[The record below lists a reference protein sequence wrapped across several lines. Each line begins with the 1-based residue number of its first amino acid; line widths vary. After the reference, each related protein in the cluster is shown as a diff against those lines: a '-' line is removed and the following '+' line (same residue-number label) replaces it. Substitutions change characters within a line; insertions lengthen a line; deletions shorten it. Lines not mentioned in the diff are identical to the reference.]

1 MRQRV
6 LCLTVIAATAWAQ
19 GPATGRT
26 LKPTREAEAARSRRG
41 PAQVDFRN
49 IPTLP
54 ELEREALAD
63 QKRESQIEAAKRL
76 VPRIEDGSPQKA
88 ELLFQ
93 LAELYWERTRFLYG
107 KEMRAFFDAQQAA
120 SDRPEA
126 ASKAPEL
133 KADHRQ
139 SGLYRAET
147 QRLYETILRE
157 YPKYGRKDEVL
168 FNVADTLFESD
179 KKAEAATRYEELI
192 ESYPKSKFVADA
204 QVNLGNYYFD
214 VANQL
219 DKARTNY
226 ERAFASNSPRIK
238 SYALYKLAW
247 CDFNAGDYGKAL
259 SKLQDTVAFAEKQEG
274 GELAKAFK
282 DLKSESLQD
291 MVRVY
296 AQLNQSAEAVGYFK
310 QRVPLPKRA
319 SLMARLGFQLID
331 AGHFENAIVALRA
344 ALSEAPLAAPAP
356 EYQQAI
362 VRAFEGLRK
371 RDDVKQA
378 VAQMAEYYR
387 PDSAWWKANA
397 QNRPVLR
404 NGFQVAEEVM
414 RKTVTDYHQEAIQT
428 KQRPV
433 YLLAKDIYRQYV
445 DGFASSKDEA
455 FVSDQAFNLKFYYAE
470 ILWAL
475 DDFENAAKQY
485 AEVTAFQIPARPDA
499 VAAANE
505 KYRQTAAY
513 NAILSYEKLVKQERG
528 QTVATS
534 NATAAI
540 DEKKKKGLVE
550 KTGRIERRSVKEL
563 EEKPLTPFEQA
574 LVAACDAYNQRFAKT
589 QDEVDIAYQAA
600 LILYQKNHFV
610 EAAKRFGDIIDGHPQ
625 DKRSRES
632 ADLSMSIL
640 EEKGEWLAL
649 SELSQKLK
657 ANASLSRGDA
667 DFARRLQSVL
677 EGSQYKYADEVLYR
691 GEKNASKAL
700 DAFES
705 FAKAFPASENADRAL
720 TFAMQ
725 IATETK
731 QLQRATQLGQQVL
744 KQFPLTVFD
753 LKVKYGLAKI
763 AERRAEYQVA
773 ATWYQAFVS
782 SYDLATGF
790 SPKGQPS
797 KKTPVTKNNTPNVMS
812 VSVTQLK
819 TEAQRKE
826 REKLLTECVRPEDNW
841 LQNAA
846 FNIAFWN
853 EQVGNFDVAAEAY
866 SAYLT
871 RFPTAKDAAPVALA
885 AATVQQK
892 KGAFADAA
900 KAFERLSLAWRQDA
914 SVAAALK
921 LEAKYQQL
929 VSFESAK
936 GENEVERSAK
946 ELVAF
951 LTAAPDDVKKSERAR
966 LAEAHARFS
975 LLEPGFQRYQSMQFK
990 RVASFKSERVQKEK
1004 KLLELEKAYTA
1015 VLALGEPTFAVASLT
1030 RIGLLYA
1037 DFASN
1042 ISALPDP
1049 PGLDESQLNLFR
1061 GELESRY
1068 VFPVEEKAVEAFEK
1082 AVEKGTE
1089 LRLLNQWMT
1098 LAQDKL
1104 NVYRPGRFQPAKT
1117 FPYQV
1122 AEVQNNPK
1130 LDGAVLKGAAS
1141 AAETRRAP

>member
-6 LCLTVIAATAWAQ
+6 LCLTVMAAMAWAQ
-19 GPATGRT
+19 GPSATGRA

-41 PAQVDFRN
+41 PAQVDFRT

-54 ELEREALAD
+54 EIERESLAD
-63 QKRESQIEAAKRL
+63 KKRESQIEAAKRL

-120 SDRPEA
+120 SEKSDGAEH
-126 ASKAPEL
+126 ASEL

-168 FNVADTLFESD
+168 FNVADTLYESD
-179 KKAEAATRYEELI
+179 RKAEAAKRYEELV

-214 VANQL
+214 IANQL
-219 DKARTNY
+219 GKARENY
-226 ERAFASNSPRIK
+226 QRAFASESPRIK

-247 CDFNAGDYGKAL
+247 CDFNAGDYEKAL
-259 SKLQDTVAFAEKQEG
+259 KKLQDTVAFAEKQAG
-274 GELAKAFK
+274 GELAKAFR
-282 DLKSESLQD
+282 DLKSEALQD
-291 MVRVY
+291 MVRVF
-296 AQLNQSAEAVGYFK
+296 AQLNQSAEAVAYF
-310 QRVPLPKRA
+310 RERTALPKRA
-319 SLMARLGFQLID
+319 ALMARLGFQLID

-344 ALSEAPLAAPAP
+344 ALSESPTAAPAP

-362 VRAFEGLRK
+362 VRAYEGLRK
-371 RDDVKQA
+371 RDEVKQA

-397 QNRPVLR
+397 ENKTVLR

-428 KQRPV
+428 KQRSV

-445 DGFASSKDEA
+445 DGFASNKDEA

-485 AEVTAFQIPARPDA
+485 AEVAAFQIPSRPDA

-513 NAILSYEKLVKQERG
+513 NAILSYEKLVKKERG
-528 QTVATS
+528 QTIAS
-534 NATAAI
+534 SATAAI
-540 DEKKKKGLVE
+540 DEKKKKGVIE

-563 EEKPLTPFEQA
+563 EEKPLTLFEQS
-574 LVAACDAYNQRFAKT
+574 LVAACDAYNQRFSKT
-589 QDEVDIAYQAA
+589 PDEVDIAYQAA

-610 EAAKRFGDIIDGHPQ
+610 EAAKRFGEIIDGHPQ
-625 DKRSRES
+625 DRRSRES
-632 ADLSMSIL
+632 ADLSMAIL

-657 ANASLSRGDA
+657 ANTLLSRGDA
-667 DFARRLQSVL
+667 DFARRLQSVV
-677 EGSQYKYADEVLYR
+677 EGSQFKYADEVLYR
-691 GEKNASKAL
+691 TEKNPSKSL

-705 FAKAFPASENADRAL
+705 FAKAFPSSENADRAL

-731 QLQRATQLGQQVL
+731 QLQRAAQLGQQVL
-744 KQFPLTVFD
+744 KLYPLTVFD

-763 AERRAEYQVA
+763 SERRAEYQAA
-773 ATWYQAFVS
+773 ATWYKTFVE
-782 SYDLATGF
+782 SYDLVAG
-790 SPKGQPS
+790 PALKGQS
-797 KKTPVTKNNTPNVMS
+797 AKKSPPTKGSAPAVVS
-812 VSVTQLK
+812 VSLTQLK
-819 TEAQRKE
+819 TETQRKE
-826 REKLLTECVRPEDNW
+826 REKLLAECVRAEDHW
-841 LQNAA
+841 LQNAVY
-846 FNIAFWN
+846 NIAFWN
-853 EQVGNFDVAAEAY
+853 EQVGNFDLAAGAY
-866 SAYLT
+866 STYLS
-871 RFPTAKDAAPVALA
+871 RFQTAKDAAAVAVASA
-885 AATVQQK
+885 AVLQK
-892 KGAFADAA
+892 KGAFVDAA
-900 KAFERLSLAWRQDA
+900 KAFERLSGMWRQDP
-914 SVAAALK
+914 SVSGVFK

-929 VSFESAK
+929 VSFELAK
-936 GENEVERSAK
+936 SEGEMERSAK

-951 LTAAPDDVKKSERAR
+951 LEAASDEIKRSERAR
-966 LAEAHARFS
+966 LAEAHARFVM
-975 LLEPGFQRYQSMQFK
+975 LESFYRRYQALQFK

-1004 KLLELEKAYTA
+1004 RLFELEKAYTA

-1030 RIGLLYA
+1030 RIGQLYA
-1037 DFASN
+1037 DFAAN

-1089 LRLLNQWMT
+1089 LRLLNQWVT

-1117 FPYQV
+1117 FPFQV
-1122 AEVQNNPK
+1122 AEIQNTK
-1130 LDGAVLKGAAS
+1130 RLDGVATEVSAS
-1141 AAETRRAP
+1141 TSETRRTP